1 MFNNTKSMLQSIKL
15 MGIESMFPFM
25 ILVTTFINIINI
37 HVGYN
42 MDFLDGLW
50 SPVSMI
56 FVMVLLVMT
65 TIIAMNYVNHY
76 KLLIA
81 MPMKLDKLPVQMMML
96 LDFTLLIIT
105 IIDVTAMAINGYGY
119 AVLLKLSV
127 MLVIYAAS
135 CILFYVSVRTGFKF
149 YGTIGKVLSAIVCFM
164 VYAISVVF
172 YIAVLVLIQDHSIDV
187 FGDNMRLLWIFIV
200 CGVLAAA
207 VRVLSYMGVKNC
219 VRQRKIYKIKTEH
232 SKIKVESYV

>member
-1 MFNNTKSMLQSIKL
+1 MFKNIKSMLQSIKL

-25 ILVTTFINIINI
+25 ILLTTFINIMNI
-37 HVGYN
+37 RIGYN
-42 MDFLDGLW
+42 MDFLSGLW

-56 FVMVLLVMT
+56 FVMALLVMT
-65 TIIAMNYVNHY
+65 TMIAMNYVNHY

-81 MPMKLDKLPVQMMML
+81 MPMKLDKTPVQMMML
-96 LDFTLLIIT
+96 LDFTFLIIT
-105 IIDVTAMAINGYGY
+105 LIDVIVMAISGYGY
-119 AVLLKLSV
+119 AVLLKVSV
-127 MLVIYAAS
+127 MLAIYAAS

-164 VYAISVVF
+164 IYAICAVF

-187 FGDNMRLLWIFIV
+187 FGDNMRLLWIFIA

-207 VRVLSYMGVKNC
+207 VRILSYMGVKNC
-219 VRQRKIYKIKTEH
+219 VRQRKIYKTKTGH